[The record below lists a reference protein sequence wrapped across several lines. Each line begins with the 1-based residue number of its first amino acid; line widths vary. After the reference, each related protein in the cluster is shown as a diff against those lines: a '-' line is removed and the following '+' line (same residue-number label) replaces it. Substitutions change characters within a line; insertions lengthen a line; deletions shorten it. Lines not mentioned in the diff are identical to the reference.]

1 MNYSAGAA
9 ASATAAVPHVDVADC
24 AGQRGQHG
32 GSGFGAAMNSGLAGG
47 VDSSR
52 WRDLFP
58 LPHAPL
64 PVRVPGS
71 SSSSRRRRCK
81 VEGLVKETNEV
92 IDVLNE
98 VYAPPSDR
106 VFPSMCSLAQQ
117 RSHHEIF
124 KQLSKRATA
133 DSSCTAREAIEELL
147 RSSPTYSSAE
157 LSTTVRVF
165 NKDLV
170 SIPTSQ
176 SEPVALSGVLDPVG
190 RETIEDPLRC
200 MMLSEDEWGQIIE
213 KGDTFK
219 PYMDVKLQHSSQ
231 EYELF
236 VKTLFEAGMIDFT
249 SEPQDLVTPFFV
261 AKKDGRQRLILDCRG
276 VNRRFRA
283 PPSMSLAAGYTWSHL
298 QLPSDKQLYV
308 AQSDI
313 KDYFYHLRM
322 PEILQPLFCLPSINN
337 ALLRSWGVPSDR
349 GGLSD
354 REGLAFPMLRVVP
367 MGWSWAMWIAQR
379 VHQHQ
384 CLLASGL
391 PSDRI
396 MTDRR
401 PVPSLD
407 TDEPFVLP
415 YADNLN
421 VGGTNKDRVQEVK
434 DKVVEHLRRIG
445 FKVHEELDATTT
457 CHSLG
462 YLIDGQLGVVQ
473 PIPEKLRKVQLC
485 FDWLARRPFVSGKAI
500 EKILGHGVH
509 FMLIRREILSLF
521 RNLYD
526 FAQRHRNGA
535 GRLWR
540 SAARESKWAS
550 ILLRLCVTD
559 LRRSW
564 DSTVTASDASLSG
577 IAICSREADQPTIHR
592 LGSQK
597 EGWRFCSYNPCSKP
611 RENTVKKPD
620 VFSDPSTVKPLSE
633 IHHDPFCFN
642 DEFEEIDM
650 NFMNPEHWQ
659 LRYSVRMKIPEHI
672 TLLEGRGIVSAL
684 RHKLR
689 SLSSFGKRH
698 LHLGDNLA
706 SILIAEK
713 GRASSYEMLR
723 VSRRIACLLLAANCT
738 LTSRWIPSEWNVAD
752 HGSRRWEAERKLE
765 QSEKRKQQDFKETI
779 LYPNRHGAQEQRALK
794 AFLAGSHGEES
805 REDDTKLIA
814 TDTAGQDSS
823 RKTRKESGH
832 GKEPSTSSSVQ
843 RSNPLGTDGSLPS
856 GCSRLSHSLQGVP
869 RLQPCSKIQPEERE
883 ELRQGLHRVSQL
895 LVHRRQRSFR
905 SKQVLRSSTR
915 CQPRLFRQAVFTP
928 KSQKFAG
935 MVKVRPGQH
944 SASTGLGPCS
954 LVVPG
959 NASKRFVPAMP
970 SNPPD
975 VHCLLAPRG
984 SSKPERR
991 RSSRFKD
998 RVGSHCHKLAP
1009 FRETGNLQGGA
1020 DRRDRSSGFQGVAKP
1035 WKAIGRSSEWKQK
1048 RSPLS
1053 VGLCHHEASLGSTGK
1068 SGGNANWIPSVV
1080 STTSLGSITR
1090 PPDESQ
1096 ASAGSEAKGEVG
1108 LGLIRSSLRKSC
1120 QSSSRISTT
1129 AYPDTGKGFG
1139 KHSTLGEGAPKVF
1152 LPAPEK
1158 DKKTWVIEVYAGS
1171 CHLSKAAAQA
1181 GYRALAIDIQF
1192 GLSCDILDSHVRRF
1206 IVDFASQHE
1215 VKLVWFGMPCQSWSR
1230 ARRDDGGPPP
1240 LRDDDQFLWGR
1251 PNLGRKDQSKIELGN
1266 QLLLHTL
1273 TLIHQLRAL
1282 HVPWALENPWSSR
1295 CWLVPEISTMLEHHT
1310 INLKQVDYCQFN
1322 TPWKKS
1328 TGVMFESCDLHSIFK
1343 VCKPVNGRCSA
1354 THRKHFILAGQ
1365 DSAGQWLT
1373 HRAQPYPPQLC
1384 RSIIQAL

>member
-1 MNYSAGAA
+1 MNDSAGAA
-9 ASATAAVPHVDVADC
+9 ASATAAVPHVDVADK
-24 AGQRGQHG
+24 AGLQGQHGGSKTGALRGQHG
-32 GSGFGAAMNSGLAGG
+32 GSKTGALRGQDGGSKTGVFLNSGLAGG

-64 PVRVPGS
+64 PVRIPGS

-106 VFPSMCSLAQQ
+106 VFPSTCSLAQQ

-176 SEPVALSGVLDPVG
+176 SEPVDLSGVLDQCG

-213 KGDTFK
+213 KGGTFR

-236 VKTLFEAGMIDFT
+236 VKTLYEAGMIDFT

-283 PPSMSLAAGYTWSHL
+283 PPSMSLAAGYTWAHL
-298 QLPSDKQLYV
+298 QLPKDKQLYI

-313 KDYFYHLRM
+313 KDYFYHLKM
-322 PEILQPLFCLPSINN
+322 PEILQPLFCLPSIDS
-337 ALLRSWGVPSDR
+337 ALLRSWGVPSSR
-349 GGLSD
+349 GGCSD
-354 REGLAFPMLRVVP
+354 REGLVFPMLRVVP

-384 CLLASGL
+384 CLVASGL
-391 PSDRI
+391 PSERI

-407 TDEPFVLP
+407 TDETFVLP

-421 VGGTNKDRVQEVK
+421 VGGTNKDKVQEVK

-462 YLIDGQLGVVQ
+462 YLIDGQLGIVQ
-473 PIPEKLRKVQLC
+473 PIPEKLRKVQLG
-485 FDWLARRPFVSGKAI
+485 FDWLARRPYVSGKAI

-540 SAARESKWAS
+540 CAAREAKWAS
-550 ILLRLCVTD
+550 VLLRLCVTD

-577 IAICSREADQPTIHR
+577 IAVCSREADQQTIQK

-597 EGWRFCSYNPCSKP
+597 EGWRFCSYNPSSRP

-620 VFSDPSTVKPLSE
+620 VFNDPSTVKPLHE

-642 DEFEEIDM
+642 DQFEEIDM
-650 NFMNPEHWQ
+650 SFMDPEHWQ
-659 LRYSVRMKIPEHI
+659 LRYSVRMRIPEHI

-689 SLSSFGKRH
+689 SQSGFGKRH

-765 QSEKRKQQDFKETI
+765 QSEERKQQDFKETL
-779 LYPNRHGAQEQRALK
+779 LYPNRHGAQEQRVLK
-794 AFLAGSHGEES
+794 AFLAESHGEES
-805 REDDTKLIA
+805 READTKLFA
-814 TDTAGQDSS
+814 TDTAGQVSS
-823 RKTRKESGH
+823 RETREKSGH

-843 RSNPLGTDGSLPS
+843 RTDFVGADGSLPS
-856 GCSRLSHSLQGVP
+856 GCSRLSHALQGVP
-869 RLQPCSKIQPEERE
+869 QLQPCSKIQPEDRE

-905 SKQVLRSSTR
+905 SKQVLCSSTR
-915 CQPRLFRQAVFTP
+915 CQPRLFRQAISSP
-928 KSQKFAG
+928 KAQKFARL
-935 MVKVRPGQH
+935 VKVRPGQH
-944 SASTGLGPCS
+944 STSNGLGPGGF
-954 LVVPG
+954 VVPG
-959 NASKRFVPAMP
+959 DASKRFVPAMP
-970 SNPPD
+970 GNPPD
-975 VHCLLAPRG
+975 VHSLLAPRR
-984 SSKPERR
+984 SSKPERG
-991 RSSRFKD
+991 RSSCFKD
-998 RVGSHCHKLAP
+998 GVESHCHQLAP
-1009 FRETGNLQGGA
+1009 FREARDLQGGIA
-1020 DRRDRSSGFQGVAKP
+1020 
-1035 WKAIGRSSEWKQK
+1035 
-1048 RSPLS
+1048 
-1053 VGLCHHEASLGSTGK
+1053 
-1068 SGGNANWIPSVV
+1068 V
-1080 STTSLGSITR
+1080 STTSLRSITR
-1090 PPDESQ
+1090 SPDESQ

-1108 LGLIRSSLRKSC
+1108 LGLLRSSLRKSC

-1152 LPAPEK
+1152 MPAPEK

-1206 IVDFASQHE
+1206 IIDFASQHE

-1240 LRDDDQFLWGR
+1240 LRDDHQFLWGK

-1266 QLLLHTL
+1266 KLLLYTL
-1273 TLIHQLRAL
+1273 SLIHQLRAL

-1295 CWLVPEISTMLEHHT
+1295 CWLVPEISTLLEHNG
-1310 INLKQVDYCQFN
+1310 IKLKQVDYCQFN

-1343 VCKPVNGRCSA
+1343 TCNPVNGRCSA
-1354 THRKHFILAGQ
+1354 THKKHFILAGQ